1 MQSDPLSG
9 EGFSALRPV
18 VAELERLGVRYYI
31 GGSVAGSSYGYSRMT
46 QDVDVVAE
54 LRMEHVK
61 PLVEAL
67 QQEYYVNA
75 GTVADAVARRS
86 CFNLIH
92 NKTFYKVDIFAS
104 QNRDY
109 NRAAFQRIRKKP
121 LVNEDPTTEFFVASA
136 EDVILSKLEWY
147 RLGDE
152 ASDRQWTDILKILEV
167 QKNRF
172 DRDYMQKWA
181 EELGIADILAK
192 AWNEINN
199 IQ

>member
-1 MQSDPLSG
+1 MQSVPLSG

-18 VAELERLGVRYYI
+18 IAELEKLGVRYYI

-46 QDVDVVAE
+46 QDVDLVAE

-67 QQEYYVNA
+67 QLDYYVNA
-75 GTVADAVARRS
+75 NTVAEAVARRS
-86 CFNLIH
+86 CFNVIH
-92 NKTFYKVDIFAS
+92 NKTFYKIDIFAS
-104 QNRDY
+104 KNRVY
-109 NRAAFQRIRKKP
+109 NRTAFERKQKKQLIR
-121 LVNEDPTTEFFVASA
+121 EDPSTEFFIASA

-152 ASDRQWTDILKILEV
+152 ASDRQWTDILKILAV
-167 QKNRF
+167 QQNLV

-181 EELGIADILAK
+181 AELGVSDLLMK
-192 AWNEINN
+192 AWREVEK
-199 IQ
+199 

>member
-9 EGFSALRPV
+9 EGFAALRPV
-18 VAELERLGVRYYI
+18 IAELERLGVRYYI

-61 PLVEAL
+61 PLVDSLQEA
-67 QQEYYVNA
+67 YYVNEN
-75 GTVADAVARRS
+75 TVADAVNRRS

-92 NKTFYKVDIFAS
+92 NQTFYKIDIFAS

-109 NRAAFQRIRKKP
+109 NRAAFQRIRKKA
-121 LVNEDPTTEFFVASA
+121 LVKEDPTTEFFVASA

-152 ASDRQWTDILKILEV
+152 ASDRQWTDIIKILDV
-167 QKNRF
+167 QQHLV
-172 DRDYMQKWA
+172 DRGYMQKWA
-181 EELGIADILAK
+181 AELGVSDILDK
-192 AWNEINN
+192 AWKGLEKT
-199 IQ
+199 

>member
-1 MQSDPLSG
+1 
-9 EGFSALRPV
+9 
-18 VAELERLGVRYYI
+18 
-31 GGSVAGSSYGYSRMT
+31 MT

-75 GTVADAVARRS
+75 NTVADAVARRS

-92 NKTFYKVDIFAS
+92 NKTYFKVDIFAS

-121 LVNEDPTTEFFVASA
+121 LVKEDPTTEFFIASA

-167 QKNRF
+167 QQHRV

-181 EELGIADILAK
+181 AELGVADLLIKAYNEAK
-192 AWNEINN
+192 I
-199 IQ
+199 

>member
-9 EGFSALRPV
+9 EGFAALRPV

-54 LRMEHVK
+54 LQMEHVK
-61 PLVEAL
+61 PLVESL
-67 QQEYYVNA
+67 QEAYYVNA
-75 GTVADAVARRS
+75 NTVADAIARRS

-92 NKTFYKVDIFAS
+92 NKTYFKIDIFAS
-104 QNRDY
+104 KNRDY
-109 NRAAFQRIRKKP
+109 NRAAFQRIRKRA
-121 LVNEDPTTEFFVASA
+121 LVKENPATEFFVASA

-167 QKNRF
+167 QQHQV
-172 DRDYMQKWA
+172 DRVYLQKWA
-181 EELGIADILAK
+181 VELDVSDLLNK
-192 AWNEINN
+192 AWLELEK
-199 IQ
+199 

>member
-1 MQSDPLSG
+1 MQSDPLPG
-9 EGFSALRPV
+9 EGFAALRPV

-31 GGSVAGSSYGYSRMT
+31 GGSVAGTAYGYARMT

-61 PLVEAL
+61 LFVEAL
-67 QQEYYVNA
+67 NKHYYVNA
-75 GTVADAVARRS
+75 NTVAEAVTRHS

-92 NKTFYKVDIFAS
+92 NQTYFKVDIFAS
-104 QNRDY
+104 KFRDY
-109 NRAAFQRIRKKP
+109 DRAAFQRRQKRP
-121 LVNEDPTTEFFVASA
+121 LVKEDPTTEFFVASA
-136 EDVILSKLEWY
+136 EDVVLSKLEWY

-167 QKNRF
+167 QQNCI

-181 EELGIADILAK
+181 VELGVSDLLLQ
-192 AWNEINN
+192 AWHEI
-199 IQ
+199 

>member
-1 MQSDPLSG
+1 MQSDPIFG

-75 GTVADAVARRS
+75 NTVADAVARRS

-92 NKTFYKVDIFAS
+92 NKTYFKVDIFAP

-109 NRAAFQRIRKKP
+109 NRAAFQRIRKKQ
-121 LVNEDPTTEFFVASA
+121 LVKEDPTTEFFIASA

-167 QKNRF
+167 QQHRI

-181 EELGIADILAK
+181 AELGVADLLAK
-192 AWNEINN
+192 AWNEAKI
-199 IQ
+199 